1 MFILIQIEFHHTIKI
16 ENIRF
21 LPLFIRNIN
30 KRRKI
35 ENDEEMNIQYLNKKS
50 ILYHVSREREN
61 DKNSWNKRIF

>member
-21 LPLFIRNIN
+21 LSLFIRNIN

-61 DKNSWNKRIF
+61 DKNS